1 MDYIWI
7 GVGMIALFILNKF
20 ILAPIRSIVINL
32 IAGFVVL
39 YLINS
44 YGYLLGLHIVPI
56 NWISGIIIGI
66 FGLPGVAV
74 LTVYYTFL

>member
-7 GVGMIALFILNKF
+7 GVGIIALFILNKV
-20 ILAPIRSIVINL
+20 ILAPVRSIVVNL

-44 YGYLLGLHIVPI
+44 YGYLLGFHAVPI
-56 NWISGIIIGI
+56 TWISGVIIGI
-66 FGLPGVAV
+66 FGFPGVAV
-74 LTVYYTFL
+74 LTIYYTFL

>member
-1 MDYIWI
+1 MEYIWI
-7 GVGMIALFILNKF
+7 GVGIVVLFILNKF
-20 ILAPIRSIVINL
+20 VLAPIRSIVINL

-44 YGYLLGLHIVPI
+44 YGYLFGFQNVPI
-56 NWISGIIIGI
+56 NWISGIIIGV

-74 LTVYYTFL
+74 LTIYYTFL